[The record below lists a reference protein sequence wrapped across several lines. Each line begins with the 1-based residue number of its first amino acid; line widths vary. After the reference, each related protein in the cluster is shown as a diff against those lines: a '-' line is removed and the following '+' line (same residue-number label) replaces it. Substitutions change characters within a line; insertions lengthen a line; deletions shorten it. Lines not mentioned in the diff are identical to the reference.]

1 LLCFRELLD
10 ALVDLQPHGAKKL
23 LKVPTTRLT
32 AGMVLDQEI
41 KNGQGVLLV
50 AKGQELTTALIMR
63 LDNHAKTGSIDKE
76 VMAFVPV

>member
-1 LLCFRELLD
+1 
-10 ALVDLQPHGAKKL
+10 VDLQPHGGEKKL
-23 LKVPTTRLT
+23 LKVSTTRLR

-63 LDNHAKTGSIDKE
+63 LDNHAKSGSIDKE

>member
-1 LLCFRELLD
+1 M
-10 ALVDLQPHGAKKL
+10 ADLQPHGGAKKL
-23 LKVPTTRLT
+23 LKVTTTRLR

-63 LDNHAKTGSIDKE
+63 LENHAKTGTIDRE